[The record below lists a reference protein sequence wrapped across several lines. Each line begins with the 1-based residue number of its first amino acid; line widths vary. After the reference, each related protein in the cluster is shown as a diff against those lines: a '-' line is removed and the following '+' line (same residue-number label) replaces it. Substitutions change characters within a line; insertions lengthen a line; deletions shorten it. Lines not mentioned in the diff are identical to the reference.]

1 MKKLLITTLIFVML
15 TITACG
21 TASGETGVDSD
32 TTGGPATGELPATTK
47 LIIGMFKLED
57 TAQAVTAEQASELL
71 PLWQVYSE
79 LSTSDTA
86 SQAEVDALFE
96 QIEGTMTSEQ
106 MQAIESMQLTQED
119 TFAVMQ
125 EQGIAM
131 GGGQD
136 LSAEQIATAQAARN
150 SGGGGFT
157 PPDGGLPPGGIPG
170 GGGEGGFPGG
180 GQGGQSLNPDQIATA
195 QAARGTGGS
204 GGFNRVPPP
213 LLNALIQFLEEKAGS

>member
-1 MKKLLITTLIFVML
+1 MNKLLITTLIFVML

-21 TASGETGVDSD
+21 TASSGTEIDSA
-32 TTGGPATGELPATTK
+32 TAGGPTAGELPATTK
-47 LIIGMFKLED
+47 LIIGIFKLED
-57 TAQAVTAEQASELL
+57 TAQAVTAEQATELL

-119 TFAVMQ
+119 IFAVMQ

-131 GGGQD
+131 GGGQE
-136 LSAEQIATAQAARN
+136 LSAEQIATAQAARS

-157 PPDGGLPPGGIPG
+157 PPDGGVPPGGMQGSGPGDG
-170 GGGEGGFPGG
+170 GGFDG
-180 GQGGQSLNPDQIATA
+180 GQGLSTEQIATA
-195 QAARGTGGS
+195 RAARAES
-204 GGFNRVPPP
+204 GGFNRVPS
-213 LLNALIQFLEEKAGS
+213 ALIEALIELLKTKANS